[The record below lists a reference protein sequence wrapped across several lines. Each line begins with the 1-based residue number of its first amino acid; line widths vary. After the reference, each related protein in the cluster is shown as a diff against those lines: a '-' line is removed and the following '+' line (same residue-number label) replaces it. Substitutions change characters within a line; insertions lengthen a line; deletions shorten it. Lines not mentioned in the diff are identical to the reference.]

1 MHSLYRI
8 DTIKETLVMTTSTS
22 VEHDQLETP
31 IDPTINSE
39 PGPTRIHKKLTGLAA
54 EKQKARIKAYQQTE
68 KRKLAKKRAA
78 AKQRH
83 HNTLRKAARMS
94 AKYVEEARIMGRSAS
109 HIAELEVRSNEAQQ
123 QLTALEAEKAAAKEA
138 RRVGDPERK
147 RLQYERQKILKREYA
162 RRKQAEKK
170 SQEADGNGSGS
181 GQVGGNEYEQDEME
195 EKEEVMMRED

>member
-1 MHSLYRI
+1 
-8 DTIKETLVMTTSTS
+8 MTTSTPVVHNQS
-22 VEHDQLETP
+22 EPP

-39 PGPTRIHKKLTGLAA
+39 PGPMHVHKKLTGLAA
-54 EKQKARIKAYQQTE
+54 EKQKERNKVYQQTE
-68 KRKLAKKRAA
+68 KGKLALKRAA

-83 HNTLRKAARMS
+83 HNALRKAARMS

-109 HIAELEVRSNEAQQ
+109 LIAEPEVRSTEAQH
-123 QLTALEAEKAAAKEA
+123 QLTAFEDEKAAAKEA

-170 SQEADGNGSGS
+170 SQEAAGNGSGP

-195 EKEEVMMRED
+195 ENEEVMTGED

>member
-1 MHSLYRI
+1 MSKNYEPP
-8 DTIKETLVMTTSTS
+8 TVMTTSTS
-22 VEHDQLETP
+22 VDHGQKETP
-31 IDPTINSE
+31 IDPTIDNE
-39 PGPTRIHKKLTGLAA
+39 PGPMRIHKKPTSLAA
-54 EKQKARIKAYQQTE
+54 KKQKARIKAYQQTE
-68 KRKLAKKRAA
+68 KGKLAKKRAA

-170 SQEADGNGSGS
+170 SQGTAGNGSGS
-181 GQVGGNEYEQDEME
+181 GQVGGNEYEQDGME
-195 EKEEVMMRED
+195 EHEEVVMGED